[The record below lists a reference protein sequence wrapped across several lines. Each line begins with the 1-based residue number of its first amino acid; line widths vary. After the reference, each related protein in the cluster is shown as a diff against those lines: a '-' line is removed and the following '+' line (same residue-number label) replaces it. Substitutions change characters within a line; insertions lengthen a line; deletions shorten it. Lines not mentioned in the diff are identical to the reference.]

1 MNVALTTDL
10 YELTMAASYLR
21 RGMTQWATFSLF
33 VRGLPPGRGFLV
45 AAGLDDALRL
55 LEEFRFAEDDL
66 DWLATQGFS
75 PADID
80 ALRDLRFTG
89 DVWAVPEGRVVFAHE
104 PILEV
109 TAPLPEAQLVE
120 TLMLN
125 QITYQTALTTKAAR
139 CQLAAAGRAALAD
152 FSLRRTHGFEA
163 GMAVARAAALAG
175 FVGTSNV
182 AAARR
187 LDLLAVGTMAHSY
200 VEAFSNERDAFVSF
214 AGDFPGRATFL
225 VDTYDTLNGVAGAI
239 EVARSQGLTKF
250 AVRLDSGDISTLSR
264 QSRAMLDAAGQ
275 EGATIVVSGG
285 LDERDVQQLLDD
297 GAPIDVFGIG
307 TSLGVSADAPTL
319 DSAYK
324 LVEYDGRPLMK
335 LSTGKENWPGP
346 KQVFRS
352 NLGDIDH
359 LATRAELPPEGAAP
373 LLVQVMSGGQRTSG
387 PDSID
392 TMRSRLAAD
401 LEALPGPLRSL
412 DAPPLRP
419 VQLSADLAE
428 LTERVRAELAV
439 SGNRPD
445 T

>member
-1 MNVALTTDL
+1 MNVALHTDL

-21 RGMTQWATFSLF
+21 RGMTQRATFSLF
-33 VRGLPPGRGFLV
+33 VRRLPAGRGFLV

-55 LEEFRFAEDDL
+55 LEEFRFVEDDL
-66 DWLATQGFS
+66 EWLATLGFP
-75 PADID
+75 PADIE
-80 ALRDLRFTG
+80 AFRHLRFTG
-89 DVWAVPEGRVVFAHE
+89 DVWAVAEGHVVFPDE

-125 QITYQTALTTKAAR
+125 QITYQTALNTKAAR

-152 FSLRRTHGFEA
+152 FSLRRTHGIEA
-163 GMAVARAAALAG
+163 GMAVARAAAIAG

-187 LDLLAVGTMAHSY
+187 LGFPAVGTMAHSY

-214 AGDFPGRATFL
+214 VDDFPGRATLL

-239 EVARSQGLTKF
+239 DVARSQGLTKF
-250 AVRLDSGDISTLSR
+250 GVRLDSGDVSTLSR
-264 QSRAMLDAAGQ
+264 QTRAMLDAAGQ
-275 EGATIVVSGG
+275 QDATIVVSGG
-285 LDERDVQQLLDD
+285 LDERHVQRFLDD

-324 LVEYDGRPLMK
+324 LVEYEGRPLMK
-335 LSTGKENWPGP
+335 LSTGKESWPGP
-346 KQVFRS
+346 KQVFRR
-352 NLGDIDH
+352 NLGDIDQ
-359 LATRAELPPEGAAP
+359 LATRAEQPPEGATP
-373 LLVQVMSGGQRTSG
+373 LLVPVMSNGQRTQE
-387 PDSID
+387 PESIEV
-392 TMRSRLAAD
+392 MRNRLAAD
-401 LEALPGPLRSL
+401 LEALPGPLRAL
-412 DAPPLRP
+412 DAPPPHP
-419 VQLSADLAE
+419 VDISADLAE
-428 LTERVRAELAV
+428 LTERVRAELGAPADRQ
-439 SGNRPD
+439 G

>member
-21 RGMTQWATFSLF
+21 RGMTQSATFSLF
-33 VRGLPPGRGFLV
+33 VRGLPAGRGFLV
-45 AAGLDDALRL
+45 AAGVDDALRQ
-55 LEEFRFAEDDL
+55 LEELRFVEDEL
-66 DWLATQGFS
+66 EWLATHGFS
-75 PADID
+75 PAD
-80 ALRDLRFTG
+80 AESFRDLRFTG
-89 DVWAVPEGRVVFAHE
+89 DVWAVAEGRVVFPDE

-120 TLMLN
+120 TVMLN

-152 FSLRRTHGFEA
+152 FSLRRTHGVEA
-163 GMAVARAAALAG
+163 GMAVARAAAIAG

-187 LDLLAVGTMAHSY
+187 LDFPVVGTMAHSY
-200 VEAFSNERDAFVSF
+200 VEAFPDERDAFMSF
-214 AGDFPGRATFL
+214 ADDFPGRATFL

-239 EVARSQGLTKF
+239 DVARSRGLTRF
-250 AVRLDSGDISTLSR
+250 GVRLDSGDISTLSR
-264 QSRAMLDAAGQ
+264 QARAMLDAAGQ
-275 EGATIVVSGG
+275 QDATIVVSGG
-285 LDERDVQQLLDD
+285 LDERDVQRLLDD

-324 LVEYDGRPLMK
+324 LVEYDGRPMMK
-335 LSTGKENWPGP
+335 LSPGKENWPGP

-352 NLGDIDH
+352 NLRHVDQ
-359 LATRAELPPEGAAP
+359 LATRAEQPPDGAAP
-373 LLVQVMSGGQRTSG
+373 LLVKVMSSGQRTSV

-392 TMRSRLAAD
+392 TTRSRLAAD
-401 LEALPGPLRSL
+401 LEALPDPLRAL
-412 DAPPLRP
+412 DAPPLSP
-419 VQLSADLAE
+419 VHISADLAE
-428 LTERVRAELAV
+428 LTERVRAELGAP
-439 SGNRPD
+439 GDRPD